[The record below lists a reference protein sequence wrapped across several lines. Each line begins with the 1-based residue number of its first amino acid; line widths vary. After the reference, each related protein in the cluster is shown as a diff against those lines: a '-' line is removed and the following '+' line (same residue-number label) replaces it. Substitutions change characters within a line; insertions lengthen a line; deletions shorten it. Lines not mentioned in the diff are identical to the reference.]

1 MLSERFRLEA
11 TPLFGIELEHA
22 INYIET
28 QLGNPEAADKL
39 QFDVE
44 AAVRE
49 RLNSPTSF
57 EKVSSRVDREHPY
70 YRIYVGN
77 YIIFYC
83 VIGNVMELR
92 RFVYKGRNWRIQ
104 I

>member
-1 MLSERFRLEA
+1 MRSGKFRLEA
-11 TPLFGIELEHA
+11 TPLFGMELEQA
-22 INYIET
+22 LNYIEM
-28 QLGNPEAADKL
+28 QLSNPEAADKL
-39 QFDVE
+39 QIDVE
-44 AAVRE
+44 NAVRE
-49 RLNSPTSF
+49 RLSAPTSF
-57 EKVSSRVDREHPY
+57 EPVVSRVDREHLY

-77 YIIFYC
+77 YIVFYC

>member
-1 MLSERFRLEA
+1 MHSGKFRLEA
-11 TPLFGIELEHA
+11 TPLFGMELEQA

-28 QLGNPEAADKL
+28 QLANPVAADKL
-39 QFDVE
+39 QTDVE

-49 RLNSPTSF
+49 RLFAPTSF
-57 EKVSSRVDREHPY
+57 EPVASRVDRENPY

-77 YIIFYC
+77 YIVFYC

-92 RFVYKGRNWRIQ
+92 RFIYKGRNWRIQ

>member
-1 MLSERFRLEA
+1 MHSGKFRLEA
-11 TPLFGIELEHA
+11 TPLSGMELEQA
-22 INYIET
+22 LNYIEM
-28 QLGNPEAADKL
+28 QLSNPEAADKL
-39 QFDVE
+39 QIDVE
-44 AAVRE
+44 NAVRE
-49 RLNSPTSF
+49 RLSAPTSF
-57 EKVSSRVDREHPY
+57 EPVVSRVDREHPY

-77 YIIFYC
+77 YIAFYC

>member
-1 MLSERFRLEA
+1 MRSGKFRLEA
-11 TPLFGIELEHA
+11 TPLFGMELEQA
-22 INYIET
+22 INYVEM
-28 QLGNPEAADKL
+28 QLSNPEDADKL
-39 QFDVE
+39 QTDVE

-49 RLNSPTSF
+49 RLSSPKSF
-57 EKVSSRVDREHPY
+57 EPVASRVDREHHY

-77 YIIFYC
+77 YIVFYC

-92 RFVYKGRNWRIQ
+92 RFVYKGRNWKIQ

>member
-1 MLSERFRLEA
+1 MHSGKFRLEA
-11 TPLFGIELEHA
+11 TPLFGMELEQA
-22 INYIET
+22 INYVET
-28 QLGNPEAADKL
+28 QLANPEAADKL
-39 QFDVE
+39 QTDVE

-49 RLNSPTSF
+49 RLSSPTSF
-57 EKVSSRVDREHPY
+57 EPVASRVDREQQY

-77 YIIFYC
+77 YIVFYC

-92 RFVYKGRNWRIQ
+92 RFVYKGRNWKIQ

>member
-1 MLSERFRLEA
+1 MLSEKFRLEA
-11 TPLFGIELEHA
+11 TPLFGMELEQA

-28 QLGNPEAADKL
+28 QLENPEAADKL
-39 QFDVE
+39 QADVE
-44 AAVRE
+44 VAVRE
-49 RLNSPTSF
+49 RLSAPTAF
-57 EKVSSRVDREHPY
+57 ETVFSRVDREHPY

-83 VIGNVMELR
+83 VLGHVMELR
-92 RFVYKGRNWRIQ
+92 RFIYKGRNWRIQ